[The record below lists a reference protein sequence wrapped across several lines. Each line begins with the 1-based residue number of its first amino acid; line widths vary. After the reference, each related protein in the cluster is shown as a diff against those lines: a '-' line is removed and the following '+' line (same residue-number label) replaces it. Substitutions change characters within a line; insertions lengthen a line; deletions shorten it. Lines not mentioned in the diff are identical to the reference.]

1 MKPKK
6 TVEQYRR
13 EYLIKLERRK
23 EKLIRKNTKH
33 AKESTAP
40 KSLVIKR
47 EDIVSMI
54 PAVLSFFVPLVLY
67 IITSPRTITA
77 YGDSASLISHAYFLD
92 AAHPPGYPL
101 FVILGHIFS
110 KIPIGDIAFRLSIMS
125 TLTASLT
132 SLFLYHV
139 FIKFKLPR
147 SWSLLSTLIISFS
160 YSIWLYA
167 ITPEVFVINNFLAVL
182 ILYLTLKFNETKS
195 SGKEKKYLYLI
206 AISIGLGLA
215 NHMTIVLL
223 ALPVI
228 YFLIIEGAFTARSN
242 ILKFI
247 ICMAV
252 GLSPYI
258 LVVKSSF
265 DPSYPQYGNVQGLTR
280 FVEYLTRYDYG
291 GVLSGG
297 VKTEI
302 GSNES
307 YFGMFFHYLKLLIRN
322 LTVLSIPGILY
333 FIGKKISGAR
343 SVERITA
350 ITAVLSGIIFPA
362 FALSGL
368 GESDLHSQGVAERF
382 GLLGFLFLGI
392 SFAVG
397 TFYLFENIY
406 GGKKRVFGKIMLLGL
421 LLFLIITNYKK
432 ADKRNYLL
440 AKTYAGNILG
450 QLNDGDAV
458 FTTDDMTFSALYYF
472 SRVEGVKNIRL
483 INSGFLGN
491 ANYQKELKNYWPEL
505 ISTDSPYEFDI
516 ARNIIGNTN
525 KEGKSAYFVMFDD
538 PYPYGFLG
546 NPYFLEP
553 QGLLMKA
560 DLENE
565 IAEIAKHS
573 SENYWIN
580 YDYTGLENA
589 YYDAFSKLAKYNYAH
604 RAGVNVNL
612 YVNYGC
618 LACALTELENASAV
632 NSGVEY
638 NENTL
643 SKMITDIK
651 KPVTVEEY
659 LNLAKS
665 RFLQGLPNTANL
677 NRTEWDL
684 RRAYELS
691 PQNEEVAG
699 GLGEIYEMMK
709 IYSLAE
715 KYYREADKINPD
727 GGWDEAVERVQ
738 KERGRFRVGEYF

>member
-6 TVEQYRR
+6 TAEQYRR
-13 EYLIKLERRK
+13 EYLTRLERRK
-23 EKLIRKNTKH
+23 EKLIKKHRKH
-33 AKESTAP
+33 AKESAVP
-40 KSLVIKR
+40 KLLVIKK
-47 EDIVSMI
+47 EDVDSVI
-54 PAVLSFFVPLVLY
+54 PAVLSFIVPLVLY

-77 YGDSASLISHAYFLD
+77 YGDSASLIAHSYFLD

-101 FVILGHIFS
+101 FVILGNIFS
-110 KIPIGDIAFRLSIMS
+110 KIPIGTIAFRLSIMS
-125 TLTASLT
+125 TTFASLT
-132 SLFLYHV
+132 SLFLYLI
-139 FIKFKLPR
+139 FLKFKLPR

-182 ILYLTLKFNETKS
+182 ILYLTLKFNES
-195 SGKEKKYLYLI
+195 MSDGKEKKYLYLI

-228 YFLIIEGAFTARSN
+228 YFLIREGAFSTKSN

-247 ICMAV
+247 VCAVV

-265 DPSYPQYGNVQGLTR
+265 GLNYPQYGNVQGFTR
-280 FVEYLTRYDYG
+280 FAEYLTRYDYG
-291 GVLSGG
+291 GILSGG
-297 VKTEI
+297 VKTQI
-302 GSNES
+302 GPNES
-307 YFGMFFHYLKLLIRN
+307 YFGMFFHYLRLVIRN
-322 LTVLSIPGILY
+322 LTILSIPGTFY
-333 FIGKKISGAR
+333 FIGRKMSGGR
-343 SVERITA
+343 SVEQVTA
-350 ITAVLSGIIFPA
+350 IIAVLSGVIFPA

-382 GLLGFLFLGI
+382 GLLGFMFLGI

-397 TFYLFENIY
+397 TFYIFENIY
-406 GGKKRVFGKIMLLGL
+406 GGKKNVFGKILLFGL

-440 AKTYAGNILG
+440 AKSYAGNILG

-458 FTTDDMTFSALYYF
+458 FTSDDMTSSALYYF

-491 ANYQKELKNYWPEL
+491 VNYQKELKNYWPGL
-505 ISTDSPYEFDI
+505 VTTDSPYEFDI
-516 ARNIIGNTN
+516 ARNIIENTN
-525 KEGKSAYFVMFDD
+525 KEGNSAYFVMFDD

-553 QGLLMKA
+553 RGLLMKA
-560 DLENE
+560 DLDNK
-565 IAEIAKHS
+565 IADIAKRS
-573 SENYWIN
+573 AVNYWAG
-580 YDYTGLENA
+580 YDYTGLDDA
-589 YYDAFSKLAKYNYAH
+589 YHDAFAELAKYNYAH
-604 RAGVNVNL
+604 RAGVNANL

-632 NSGVEY
+632 NSDVEY
-638 NENTL
+638 NESTL

-665 RFLQGLPNTANL
+665 RFLQGLPSTANL

-684 RRAYELS
+684 RRAYGLS
-691 PQNEEVAG
+691 PRNEEVVG

-709 IYSLAE
+709 VYPLAE

-738 KERGRFRVGEYF
+738 KESGRFRVGEYL